1 MKSNSTKNK
10 TAYPYESY
18 DSTVS
23 DGIPVENIMLDYRIA
38 NTVGS
43 MALNFI
49 RQHVSLANPGTKV
62 LHTSSKFNVESLS
75 EDEVSDF
82 VNIRTLNH
90 IRYLNKFF
98 EAVNRKI
105 PENGVFIG
113 TFETYGQRRRR
124 IFSKYEK
131 WLAAPIYFVDFM
143 FHRVF
148 PKVKITR
155 KIYFFLT
162 GGSNRVYSLTE
173 ILGRLVSC
181 GFDIVDYK
189 AFEEQT
195 YFAVKKISDPEYN
208 EEPSYGPLFRMRRIG
223 KNGKVIHVYKFRTM
237 HPYSEYLQ
245 RYVFEKN
252 SLQEGGKIKD
262 DFRVT
267 YWGRIMR
274 KLWID
279 ELPMFINFF
288 KGDLKLVG
296 VRPLSTHYL
305 SLYDEE
311 LREMRL
317 KHKPGLLPPFYADL
331 PKTLEEIINS
341 EKNYLNAYEK
351 FGLVT
356 DVKYLSKALYN
367 ILIKR
372 ARSN

>member
-1 MKSNSTKNK
+1 MST
-10 TAYPYESY
+10 
-18 DSTVS
+18 DSTNNRAIRHEEINTS
-23 DGIPVENIMLDYRIA
+23 FGDTLPVENLMLDYRIA
-38 NTVGS
+38 NTVGAQ
-43 MALNFI
+43 ALKFI
-49 RQHVSLANPGTKV
+49 REHVNLSNPATKV
-62 LHTSSKFNVESLS
+62 LHTSSKFNVESLPD
-75 EDEVSDF
+75 DEVADF
-82 VNIRTLNH
+82 VNIRTMNH

-98 EAVNRKI
+98 EAVNRKL
-105 PENGVFIG
+105 PDNGIFIG
-113 TFETYGQRRRR
+113 TFETFGQRRRR
-124 IFSKYEK
+124 IFNRYKK
-131 WLAAPIYFVDFM
+131 WIAAPVYFVDFM

-148 PKVKITR
+148 PKLKITR

-173 ILGRLVSC
+173 VLGRLVSC
-181 GFDIVDYK
+181 GFEIVDYK
-189 AFEEQT
+189 AFNEQT
-195 YFAVKKISDPEYN
+195 YVAVRKVSDPEYN
-208 EEPSYGPLFRMRRIG
+208 EEPSYGPLFKMRRIG
-223 KNGKVIHVYKFRTM
+223 KNGKVIYVYKFRTM

-245 RYVFEKN
+245 KFLFEKN

-296 VRPLSTHYL
+296 VRPLSKHYL
-305 SLYDEE
+305 SLYDDE

-331 PKTLEEIINS
+331 PKTLEEIIES
-341 EKNYLNAYEK
+341 EKRYLRLFDKYG
-351 FGLVT
+351 FMT
-356 DVKYLSKALYN
+356 DVKYLLKALNN

>member
-1 MKSNSTKNK
+1 MS
-10 TAYPYESY
+10 A
-18 DSTVS
+18 DSTNNRAIRNEEVNNS
-23 DGIPVENIMLDYRIA
+23 FGDALPVENLMLDYRIA

-43 MALNFI
+43 QALRFI
-49 RQHVSLANPGTKV
+49 RNHVSLSSPSTKV

-75 EDEVSDF
+75 DEEVADF

-105 PENGVFIG
+105 PENGIFIG
-113 TFETYGQRRRR
+113 TFETFGQRRRR
-124 IFSKYEK
+124 IFNRYKK
-131 WLAAPIYFVDFM
+131 WIALPVYFADFM

-148 PKVKITR
+148 PKLKMTR

-173 ILGRLVSC
+173 VLGRLVSC
-181 GFDIVDYK
+181 GFEIIDYK
-189 AFEEQT
+189 SYNEQT
-195 YFAVKKISDPEYN
+195 YFAVRKISDPEYN
-208 EEPSYGPLFRMRRIG
+208 EEPSYGPLFKMRRIG
-223 KNGKVIHVYKFRTM
+223 KNGKVIYVYKFRTM

-245 RYVFEKN
+245 KFLFDRN
-252 SLQEGGKIKD
+252 NLQEGGKIKD

-296 VRPLSTHYL
+296 VRPLSKHYL
-305 SLYDEE
+305 SLYDDE

-331 PKTLEEIINS
+331 PKTLEEIIDS
-341 EKNYLNAYEK
+341 EKRYLREFEK
-351 FGLVT
+351 YGFIA
-356 DVKYLSKALYN
+356 DIKYLFKALNN

>member
-1 MKSNSTKNK
+1 MST
-10 TAYPYESY
+10 
-18 DSTVS
+18 DSTNNRAIRHDEVNTS
-23 DGIPVENIMLDYRIA
+23 FGEAMPVENLMLDYRIA
-38 NTVGS
+38 NTVGAQ
-43 MALNFI
+43 ALTFI
-49 RQHVSLANPGTKV
+49 REHVNLASAATKV
-62 LHTSSKFNVESLS
+62 LHTSSKFNVESLPD
-75 EDEVSDF
+75 DEVADF

-98 EAVNRKI
+98 EAVNRKL
-105 PENGVFIG
+105 PDNGIFIG
-113 TFETYGQRRRR
+113 TFETFGQRRRR
-124 IFSKYEK
+124 IFNKYQK
-131 WLAAPIYFVDFM
+131 WIAAPVYFVDFM

-148 PKVKITR
+148 PKVKLTR

-173 ILGRLVSC
+173 VLGRLVSC
-181 GFDIVDYK
+181 GFEVVDYK
-189 AFEEQT
+189 AYNEQT

-208 EEPSYGPLFRMRRIG
+208 EEPSYGPLFKMKRIG
-223 KNGKVIHVYKFRTM
+223 KNGKVIYVYKFRTM

-245 RYVFEKN
+245 KFLFEKN

-296 VRPLSTHYL
+296 VRPLSKHYL
-305 SLYDEE
+305 SLYDDE
-311 LREMRL
+311 LKEMRL

-331 PKTLEEIINS
+331 PKTLEEIIES
-341 EKNYLNAYEK
+341 EKRYLREFDKYG
-351 FGLVT
+351 FMT
-356 DVKYLSKALYN
+356 DVKYLFKALNN

>member
-1 MKSNSTKNK
+1 MNSETPKNK
-10 TAYPYESY
+10 AVFNYE
-18 DSTVS
+18 DHNIPVGE
-23 DGIPVENIMLDYRIA
+23 GIPVESLMLDYRIA

-43 MALNFI
+43 KALSFI
-49 RQHVSLANPGTKV
+49 RKHVRLNSVETKV
-62 LHTSSKFNVESLS
+62 LHTSSKFNVESLP
-75 EDEVSDF
+75 EDEVFDF
-82 VNIRTLNH
+82 VNIRSLNH

-98 EAVNRKI
+98 EAVNRKL

-113 TFETYGQRRRR
+113 TFETFSQRRRR
-124 IFSKYEK
+124 IFSKYKK
-131 WLAAPIYFVDFM
+131 WVAAPVYFVDFM

-148 PKVKITR
+148 PKMKITR

-173 ILGRLVSC
+173 VLGRLVSC
-181 GFDIVDYK
+181 GFEIVEYK

-195 YFAVKKISDPEYN
+195 YFAVRKISEPEYN

-223 KNGKVIHVYKFRTM
+223 KNGKVIFVYKFRTM

-245 RYVFEKN
+245 KYVYERN
-252 SLQEGGKIKD
+252 SLQDGGKIRD

-288 KGDLKLVG
+288 KGELKLVG

-305 SLYDEE
+305 SLYDDE

-331 PKTLEEIINS
+331 PTTLEEIIES
-341 EKNYLNAYEK
+341 EKRYLRAYDQY
-351 FGLVT
+351 GLIT
-356 DVKYLSKALYN
+356 DVRYLFAAMYN

>member
-1 MKSNSTKNK
+1 
-10 TAYPYESY
+10 
-18 DSTVS
+18 
-23 DGIPVENIMLDYRIA
+23 MLDYRIA

-113 TFETYGQRRRR
+113 TFETFGQRRRR
-124 IFSKYEK
+124 IFSKYQK

-173 ILGRLVSC
+173 VLGRLVSC

-195 YFAVKKISDPEYN
+195 YFAVKKISDPEYS

-245 RYVFEKN
+245 RYIFERN
-252 SLQEGGKIKD
+252 NLQEGGKIKD

-341 EKNYLNAYEK
+341 EKNYLSAYEK
-351 FGLVT
+351 YGVIT
-356 DVKYLSKALYN
+356 DIKYLSKALYN

>member
-1 MKSNSTKNK
+1 MST
-10 TAYPYESY
+10 
-18 DSTVS
+18 DSTNNRAIRHEEINTS
-23 DGIPVENIMLDYRIA
+23 FGDTLPVENLMLDYRIA
-38 NTVGS
+38 NTVGAQ
-43 MALNFI
+43 ALKFI
-49 RQHVSLANPGTKV
+49 REHVNLSNPATKV
-62 LHTSSKFNVESLS
+62 LHTSSKFNVESLPD
-75 EDEVSDF
+75 DEVADF
-82 VNIRTLNH
+82 VNIRTMNH

-98 EAVNRKI
+98 EAVNRKL
-105 PENGVFIG
+105 PDNGIFIG
-113 TFETYGQRRRR
+113 TFETFGQRRRR
-124 IFSKYEK
+124 IFNRYKK
-131 WLAAPIYFVDFM
+131 WIAAPVYFVDFM

-148 PKVKITR
+148 PKLKITR

-173 ILGRLVSC
+173 VLGRLVSC
-181 GFDIVDYK
+181 GFEIVDYK
-189 AFEEQT
+189 AFNEQT
-195 YFAVKKISDPEYN
+195 YFAVRKVSDPEYN
-208 EEPSYGPLFRMRRIG
+208 EEPSYGPLFKMRRIG
-223 KNGKVIHVYKFRTM
+223 KNGKVIYVYKFRTM

-245 RYVFEKN
+245 KFLFEKN

-296 VRPLSTHYL
+296 VRPLSKHYL
-305 SLYDEE
+305 SLYDDE

-331 PKTLEEIINS
+331 PKTLEEIIES
-341 EKNYLNAYEK
+341 EKRYLRLFDKYG
-351 FGLVT
+351 FMT
-356 DVKYLSKALYN
+356 DVKYLLKALNN

>member
-1 MKSNSTKNK
+1 MNTESQKNK
-10 TAYPYESY
+10 VAFSY
-18 DSTVS
+18 DNPGEVS
-23 DGIPVENIMLDYRIA
+23 ADSEPMESIMLDYRIA
-38 NTVGS
+38 NTVGAK
-43 MALNFI
+43 ALGFI
-49 RQHVSLANPGTKV
+49 REHVNLNSIGTKV
-62 LHTSSKFNVESLS
+62 LHTSSKFNVESLPD
-75 EDEVSDF
+75 DEVSDF
-82 VNIRTLNH
+82 VNIRSLNN

-105 PENGVFIG
+105 PENGTFIG
-113 TFETYGQRRRR
+113 TFETFSQRRRR
-124 IFSKYEK
+124 IFNKYNK
-131 WLAAPIYFVDFM
+131 WLATPIYFVDFM

-148 PKVKITR
+148 PKMKITR

-173 ILGRLVSC
+173 VLGRLVSC
-181 GFDIVDYK
+181 GFDIVEYK
-189 AFEEQT
+189 AFEDQT
-195 YFAVKKISDPEYN
+195 YFAVTKISDPEYN

-223 KNGKVIHVYKFRTM
+223 KNGKIIFVYKFRTM

-245 RYVFEKN
+245 RYLYDKH
-252 SLQEGGKIKD
+252 SLKEGGKINN

-296 VRPLSTHYL
+296 VRPLSSHYL

-311 LREMRL
+311 LREMRIRF
-317 KHKPGLLPPFYADL
+317 KPGLLPPFYADM
-331 PKTLEEIINS
+331 PKTLEEIIDS
-341 EKNYLNAYEK
+341 EKNYLKEFAKY
-351 FGLVT
+351 GIIT
-356 DVKYLSKALYN
+356 DTKYLFKAMYN

>member
-1 MKSNSTKNK
+1 MS
-10 TAYPYESY
+10 A
-18 DSTVS
+18 DSTNNRAIRNEEVNNS
-23 DGIPVENIMLDYRIA
+23 FGDALPVENLMLDYRIA

-43 MALNFI
+43 QALRFI
-49 RQHVSLANPGTKV
+49 RNHVSLSSPSTKV

-75 EDEVSDF
+75 DEEVADF

-105 PENGVFIG
+105 PENGIFIG
-113 TFETYGQRRRR
+113 TFETFGQRRRR
-124 IFSKYEK
+124 IFNRYKK
-131 WLAAPIYFVDFM
+131 WIALPVYFADFM

-148 PKVKITR
+148 PKLKMTR

-173 ILGRLVSC
+173 VLGRLVSC
-181 GFDIVDYK
+181 GFEIIDYK
-189 AFEEQT
+189 SYNEQT

-208 EEPSYGPLFRMRRIG
+208 EEPSYGPLFKMRRIG
-223 KNGKVIHVYKFRTM
+223 KNGKVIYVYKFRTM

-245 RYVFEKN
+245 KFLFDRN
-252 SLQEGGKIKD
+252 NLQEGGKIKD

-296 VRPLSTHYL
+296 VRPLSKHYL
-305 SLYDEE
+305 SLYDDE

-317 KHKPGLLPPFYADL
+317 RHKPGLLPPFYADL
-331 PKTLEEIINS
+331 PKTLEEIIDS
-341 EKNYLNAYEK
+341 EKRYLREFEK
-351 FGLVT
+351 YGFIA
-356 DVKYLSKALYN
+356 DIKYLFKALNN

>member
-18 DSTVS
+18 DSAVS
-23 DGIPVENIMLDYRIA
+23 EGIPVENIMLDYRIA

-113 TFETYGQRRRR
+113 TFETVGQRRRR
-124 IFSKYEK
+124 IFSKYQK

-173 ILGRLVSC
+173 VLGRLVSC

-245 RYVFEKN
+245 RYIFERN
-252 SLQEGGKIKD
+252 NLQEGGKIKD

-341 EKNYLNAYEK
+341 EKNYLSAYEK
-351 FGLVT
+351 YGVIT
-356 DVKYLSKALYN
+356 DIKYLSKALYN

>member
-1 MKSNSTKNK
+1 MSSDNPMNK
-10 TAYPYESY
+10 PAISFEDHHIPGN
-18 DSTVS
+18 DS
-23 DGIPVENIMLDYRIA
+23 IPVESLMLDYRIA
-38 NTVGS
+38 STVGS
-43 MALNFI
+43 KALGFI
-49 RQHVSLANPGTKV
+49 RKHVRLNNSETKV
-62 LHTSSKFNVESLS
+62 LHTSSKFNVESLPD
-75 EDEVSDF
+75 DEVFDF
-82 VNIRTLNH
+82 VNIRSLNH

-98 EAVNRKI
+98 EAVNRKL
-105 PENGVFIG
+105 PENGVFVG
-113 TFETYGQRRRR
+113 TFETFGQRRRR

-131 WLAAPIYFVDFM
+131 WLAAPVYFVDFM

-148 PKVKITR
+148 PKMKLTR

-173 ILGRLVSC
+173 VLGRLVSC
-181 GFDIVDYK
+181 GFEIVEYK
-189 AFEEQT
+189 AFEDQT

-223 KNGKVIHVYKFRTM
+223 KHGKIIYVYKFRTM

-245 RYVFEKN
+245 RYVYEKN
-252 SLQEGGKIKD
+252 SLQDGGKIKD

-288 KGDLKLVG
+288 KGELKLVG

-305 SLYDEE
+305 GLYDDE

-331 PKTLEEIINS
+331 PSTLEEIIES
-341 EKNYLNAYEK
+341 EKRYLREYEK
-351 FGLVT
+351 YGLIT
-356 DVKYLSKALYN
+356 DFRYLMSAMYN

>member
-1 MKSNSTKNK
+1 MS
-10 TAYPYESY
+10 A
-18 DSTVS
+18 DSTNNRAIRNEEVNNS
-23 DGIPVENIMLDYRIA
+23 FGDALPVENLMLDYRIA

-43 MALNFI
+43 QALRFI
-49 RQHVSLANPGTKV
+49 RDHVSLSSPSTKV

-75 EDEVSDF
+75 DEEVADF

-105 PENGVFIG
+105 PENGIFIG
-113 TFETYGQRRRR
+113 TFETFGQRRRR
-124 IFSKYEK
+124 IFNRYKK
-131 WLAAPIYFVDFM
+131 WIALPVYFADFM

-148 PKVKITR
+148 PKLKMTR

-173 ILGRLVSC
+173 VLGRLVSC
-181 GFDIVDYK
+181 GFEIIDYK
-189 AFEEQT
+189 SYNEQT

-208 EEPSYGPLFRMRRIG
+208 EEPSYGPLFKMRRIG
-223 KNGKVIHVYKFRTM
+223 KNGKVIYVYKFRTM

-245 RYVFEKN
+245 KFLFDRN
-252 SLQEGGKIKD
+252 NLQEGGKIKD

-296 VRPLSTHYL
+296 VRPLSKHYL
-305 SLYDEE
+305 SLYDDE

-317 KHKPGLLPPFYADL
+317 RHKPGLLPPFYADL
-331 PKTLEEIINS
+331 PKTLEEIIDS
-341 EKNYLNAYEK
+341 EKRYLREFEK
-351 FGLVT
+351 YGFIA
-356 DVKYLSKALYN
+356 DIKYLFKALNN

>member
-1 MKSNSTKNK
+1 MSTDLTNNRAIRHEEIN
-10 TAYPYESY
+10 TSFG
-18 DSTVS
+18 DTL
-23 DGIPVENIMLDYRIA
+23 PVENLMLDYRIA
-38 NTVGS
+38 NTVGAQ
-43 MALNFI
+43 ALKFI
-49 RQHVSLANPGTKV
+49 REHVNLSNPATKV
-62 LHTSSKFNVESLS
+62 LHTSSKFNVESLPD
-75 EDEVSDF
+75 DEVADF
-82 VNIRTLNH
+82 VNIRTMNH

-98 EAVNRKI
+98 EAVNRKL
-105 PENGVFIG
+105 PDNGIFIG
-113 TFETYGQRRRR
+113 TFETFGQRRRR
-124 IFSKYEK
+124 IFNRYKK
-131 WLAAPIYFVDFM
+131 WIAAPVYFVDFM

-148 PKVKITR
+148 PKLKITR

-173 ILGRLVSC
+173 VLGRLVSC
-181 GFDIVDYK
+181 GFEIVDYK
-189 AFEEQT
+189 AFNEQT
-195 YFAVKKISDPEYN
+195 YFAVRKVSDPEYN
-208 EEPSYGPLFRMRRIG
+208 EEPSYGPLFKMRRIG
-223 KNGKVIHVYKFRTM
+223 KNGKVIYVYKFRTM

-245 RYVFEKN
+245 KFLFEKN

-296 VRPLSTHYL
+296 VRPLSKHYL
-305 SLYDEE
+305 SLYDDE

-331 PKTLEEIINS
+331 PKTLEEIIES
-341 EKNYLNAYEK
+341 EKRYLRLFDKYG
-351 FGLVT
+351 FMT
-356 DVKYLSKALYN
+356 DVKYLLKALNN

>member
-1 MKSNSTKNK
+1 MSTDLTNNRAIRHEEIN
-10 TAYPYESY
+10 TSFG
-18 DSTVS
+18 DTL
-23 DGIPVENIMLDYRIA
+23 PVENLMLDYRIA
-38 NTVGS
+38 NTVGAQ
-43 MALNFI
+43 ALKFI
-49 RQHVSLANPGTKV
+49 REHVNLSNPATKV
-62 LHTSSKFNVESLS
+62 LHTSSKFNVESLPD
-75 EDEVSDF
+75 DEVADF
-82 VNIRTLNH
+82 VNIRTMNH

-98 EAVNRKI
+98 EAVNRKL
-105 PENGVFIG
+105 PDNGIFIG
-113 TFETYGQRRRR
+113 TFETFGQRRRR
-124 IFSKYEK
+124 IFNRYKK
-131 WLAAPIYFVDFM
+131 WIAAPVYFVDFM

-148 PKVKITR
+148 PKLKITR

-173 ILGRLVSC
+173 VLGRLVSC
-181 GFDIVDYK
+181 GFEIIDYK
-189 AFEEQT
+189 AFNEQT
-195 YFAVKKISDPEYN
+195 YFAVRKVSDPEYN
-208 EEPSYGPLFRMRRIG
+208 EEPSYGPLFKMRRIG
-223 KNGKVIHVYKFRTM
+223 KNGKVIYVYKFRTM

-245 RYVFEKN
+245 KFLFEKN

-296 VRPLSTHYL
+296 VRPLSKHYL
-305 SLYDEE
+305 SLYDDE

-331 PKTLEEIINS
+331 PKTLEEIIES
-341 EKNYLNAYEK
+341 EKRYLRLFDKYG
-351 FGLVT
+351 FMT
-356 DVKYLSKALYN
+356 DVKYLLKALNN

>member
-1 MKSNSTKNK
+1 MS
-10 TAYPYESY
+10 A
-18 DSTVS
+18 DSTNNRAIRNEEVNNS
-23 DGIPVENIMLDYRIA
+23 FGDALPVENLMLDYRIA

-43 MALNFI
+43 QALRFI
-49 RQHVSLANPGTKV
+49 RNHVSLSSPSTKV

-75 EDEVSDF
+75 DEEVADF

-105 PENGVFIG
+105 PENGIFIG
-113 TFETYGQRRRR
+113 TFETFGQRRRR
-124 IFSKYEK
+124 IFNRYKK
-131 WLAAPIYFVDFM
+131 WIALPVYFADFM

-148 PKVKITR
+148 PKLKMTR

-173 ILGRLVSC
+173 VLGRLVSC
-181 GFDIVDYK
+181 GFEIIDYK
-189 AFEEQT
+189 SYNEQT

-208 EEPSYGPLFRMRRIG
+208 EEPSYGPLFKMRRIG
-223 KNGKVIHVYKFRTM
+223 KNGKVIYVYKFRTM

-245 RYVFEKN
+245 KFLFDRN
-252 SLQEGGKIKD
+252 NLQEGGKIKD

-296 VRPLSTHYL
+296 VRPLSKHYL
-305 SLYDEE
+305 SLYDDE

-331 PKTLEEIINS
+331 PKTLEEIIES
-341 EKNYLNAYEK
+341 EKRYLREFDKY
-351 FGLVT
+351 GIIT
-356 DVKYLSKALYN
+356 DIKYLFKALNN

>member
-1 MKSNSTKNK
+1 MS
-10 TAYPYESY
+10 A
-18 DSTVS
+18 DSTNNRAIRNEEINS
-23 DGIPVENIMLDYRIA
+23 PFGEALPVENLMLDYRIA

-43 MALNFI
+43 QALRFI
-49 RQHVSLANPGTKV
+49 RGYVSLGSPSTKV
-62 LHTSSKFNVESLS
+62 LHTSSKFNVESLPD
-75 EDEVSDF
+75 DEVADF
-82 VNIRTLNH
+82 VNIRSLNH

-98 EAVNRKI
+98 EAINRKL
-105 PENGVFIG
+105 PESGFFIG
-113 TFETYGQRRRR
+113 TFETFGQRRRR
-124 IFSKYEK
+124 IFARYKK
-131 WLAAPIYFVDFM
+131 WIALPVYFVDFM

-148 PKVKITR
+148 PKLKLTR

-173 ILGRLVSC
+173 VLGRLVSC
-181 GFDIVDYK
+181 GFEIVDYK
-189 AFEEQT
+189 SYNEQT
-195 YFAVKKISDPEYN
+195 YFAVRKVSDPEYN
-208 EEPSYGPLFRMRRIG
+208 EEPSYGPLFKMRRIG
-223 KNGKVIHVYKFRTM
+223 KHGKVIYVYKFRTM

-245 RYVFEKN
+245 KFIFERN

-296 VRPLSTHYL
+296 VRPLSKHYL
-305 SLYDEE
+305 SLYDDE

-331 PKTLEEIINS
+331 PKTLEEIIDS
-341 EKNYLNAYEK
+341 EKRYLREFEK
-351 FGLVT
+351 YGFIA
-356 DVKYLSKALYN
+356 DIKYLFKALNN

>member
-1 MKSNSTKNK
+1 MS
-10 TAYPYESY
+10 A
-18 DSTVS
+18 DSTNNRAIRNEEINS
-23 DGIPVENIMLDYRIA
+23 PFGEALPVENLMLDYRIA

-43 MALNFI
+43 QALRFI
-49 RQHVSLANPGTKV
+49 RGYVSLGSPSTKV
-62 LHTSSKFNVESLS
+62 LHTSSKFNVESLPD
-75 EDEVSDF
+75 DEVADF
-82 VNIRTLNH
+82 VNIRSLNH

-98 EAVNRKI
+98 EAINRKL
-105 PENGVFIG
+105 PESGFFIG
-113 TFETYGQRRRR
+113 TFETFGQRRRR
-124 IFSKYEK
+124 IFARYKK
-131 WLAAPIYFVDFM
+131 WIALPVYFVDFM

-148 PKVKITR
+148 PKLKLTR

-173 ILGRLVSC
+173 VLGRLVSC
-181 GFDIVDYK
+181 GFEIVDYK
-189 AFEEQT
+189 SYNEQT
-195 YFAVKKISDPEYN
+195 YFAVRKISDPEYN
-208 EEPSYGPLFRMRRIG
+208 EEPSYGPLFKMRRIG
-223 KNGKVIHVYKFRTM
+223 KHGKVIYVYKFRTM

-245 RYVFEKN
+245 KFIFERN

-296 VRPLSTHYL
+296 VRPLSKHYL
-305 SLYDEE
+305 SLYDDE

-331 PKTLEEIINS
+331 PKTLEEIIDS
-341 EKNYLNAYEK
+341 EKRYLREFEK
-351 FGLVT
+351 YGFIA
-356 DVKYLSKALYN
+356 DIKYLFKALNN

>member
-1 MKSNSTKNK
+1 MST
-10 TAYPYESY
+10 
-18 DSTVS
+18 DSTNNRAIRHEEINTS
-23 DGIPVENIMLDYRIA
+23 FGDTLPVENLMLDYRIA
-38 NTVGS
+38 NTVGAQ
-43 MALNFI
+43 ALKFI
-49 RQHVSLANPGTKV
+49 REHVNLSNPATKV
-62 LHTSSKFNVESLS
+62 LHTSSKFNVESLPD
-75 EDEVSDF
+75 DEVADF
-82 VNIRTLNH
+82 VNIHTMNH

-98 EAVNRKI
+98 EAVNRKL
-105 PENGVFIG
+105 PDNGIFIG
-113 TFETYGQRRRR
+113 TFETFGQRRRR
-124 IFSKYEK
+124 IFNRYKK
-131 WLAAPIYFVDFM
+131 WIAAPVYFVDFM

-148 PKVKITR
+148 PKLKITR

-173 ILGRLVSC
+173 VLGRLVSC
-181 GFDIVDYK
+181 GFEIIDYK
-189 AFEEQT
+189 AFNEQT
-195 YFAVKKISDPEYN
+195 YFAVRKVSDPEYN
-208 EEPSYGPLFRMRRIG
+208 EEPSYGPLFKMRRIG
-223 KNGKVIHVYKFRTM
+223 KNGKVIYVYKFRTM

-245 RYVFEKN
+245 KFLFEKN

-296 VRPLSTHYL
+296 VRPLSKHYL
-305 SLYDEE
+305 SLYDDE

-331 PKTLEEIINS
+331 PKTLEEIIES
-341 EKNYLNAYEK
+341 EKRYLRLFDKYG
-351 FGLVT
+351 FMT
-356 DVKYLSKALYN
+356 DVKYLLKALNN